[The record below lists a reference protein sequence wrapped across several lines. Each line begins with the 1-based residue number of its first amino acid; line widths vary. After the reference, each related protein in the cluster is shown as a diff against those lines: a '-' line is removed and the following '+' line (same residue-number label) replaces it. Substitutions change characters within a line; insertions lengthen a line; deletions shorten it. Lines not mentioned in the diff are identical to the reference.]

1 MFRHQRELIENPNAI
16 QKRTCL
22 HWNHDFDLIICFG
35 DSSLY
40 PVRSSNS
47 RSKETVIM
55 VCTKDNRLRVR
66 INMMQQ
72 LKTNHI
78 YLPPRTEPI
87 TTSAVVNTVPDIK

>member
-1 MFRHQRELIENPNAI
+1 MFRHQTELIENPNAI
-16 QKRTCL
+16 QKRICL

-55 VCTKDNRLRVR
+55 VCTKNNRLKVR
-66 INMMQQ
+66 IHMMQP
-72 LKTNHI
+72 LTTIHI
-78 YLPPRTEPI
+78 YLPPITEPI
-87 TTSAVVNTVPDIK
+87 TISAVVNTMPDIK